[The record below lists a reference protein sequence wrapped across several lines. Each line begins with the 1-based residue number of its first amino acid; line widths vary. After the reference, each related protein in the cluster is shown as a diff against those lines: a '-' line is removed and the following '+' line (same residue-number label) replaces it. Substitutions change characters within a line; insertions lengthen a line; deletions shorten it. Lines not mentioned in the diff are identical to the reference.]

1 MVIYDVIEFVYPV
14 AQCLCSVGGLGL
26 SDVMTQPSGDE
37 LTVLLCVPSPH
48 EAEQSS
54 QSNISH
60 TQGQASVLHGC
71 TVGGLG
77 LSDVI
82 SQSSG

>member
-1 MVIYDVIEFVYPV
+1 M
-14 AQCLCSVGGLGL
+14 

-71 TVGGLG
+71 SLTGISGV
-77 LSDVI
+77 SDVI

>member
-1 MVIYDVIEFVYPV
+1 
-14 AQCLCSVGGLGL
+14 
-26 SDVMTQPSGDE
+26 MTQPSGDE

-60 TQGQASVLHGC
+60 TQGQACVLHDCSVSGISG
-71 TVGGLG
+71 V
-77 LSDVI
+77 SDVI